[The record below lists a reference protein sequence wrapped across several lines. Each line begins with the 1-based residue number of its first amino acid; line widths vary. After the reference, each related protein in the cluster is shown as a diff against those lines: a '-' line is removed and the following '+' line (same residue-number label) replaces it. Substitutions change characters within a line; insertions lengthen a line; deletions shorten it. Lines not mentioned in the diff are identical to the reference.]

1 MASILG
7 KAENILISL
16 DKAREFLI
24 MEHAIDI
31 IYSEKHTVRF
41 STKDAEG
48 IDHHVSDEELRKLK
62 TACENQGFH
71 RIKIE
76 M

>member
-16 DKAREFLI
+16 DKAREVLI

-41 STKDAEG
+41 SAKDTEG
-48 IDHHVSDEELRKLK
+48 VDHYVSDEELQKLK
-62 TACENQGFH
+62 NACEIQGFH